1 MKIGVFGTGMVGE
14 TIADKLVELG
24 HTVRMGSRSATNEK
38 GAAWARKAGELG
50 SHGTFAETAAFAELL
65 VNCTQGL
72 ASEDVLRAAG
82 RENLNGK
89 ILIDVS
95 NPLVHEA
102 GKGSR
107 LAFGMD
113 DSLGERLQ
121 ALCPELRV
129 VKALNTVNC
138 SVMVNP
144 QRVPG
149 DHTAFVCGNDAA
161 AKTEVQRIL
170 REWFG
175 WRDVI
180 DLGDITGARASESY
194 MLLWLR
200 LWSSVRTL
208 DLNIQVQRA
217 SKAPA

>member
-14 TIADKLVELG
+14 TFADKFVALG
-24 HTVRMGSRSATNEK
+24 HTVRMGSRSAANEK

-50 SHGTFAETAAFAELL
+50 SHGTFADTAAFGELL
-65 VNCTQGL
+65 VNCTQGT

-89 ILIDVS
+89 ILIDVA

-102 GKGSR
+102 GKGAR

-138 SVMVNP
+138 SVMVDP
-144 QRVPG
+144 ARVPG

-161 AKTEVQRIL
+161 AKAEVERLL

-180 DLGDITGARASESY
+180 DLGDISGARATEGY
-194 MLLWLR
+194 LLLWLR
-200 LWSSVRTL
+200 LWSSVKTL
-208 DLNIQVQRA
+208 DLNVQVRRA